1 MSHWFCCRPRGLVP
15 DSPKGPS
22 LLRRRTP
29 LSLAA
34 DTAPQGLSVSGDT
47 AAELVKT
54 LRVITPEQDAK
65 HPDGLG

>member
-1 MSHWFCCRPRGLVP
+1 M
-15 DSPKGPS
+15 
-22 LLRRRTP
+22 LRRRTP
-29 LSLAA
+29 LSLAS

-54 LRVITPEQDAK
+54 GRVATLEQDAK